1 MTRDLHQDD
10 PAAIK
15 AIMSIVYLLGPLAA
29 VSQHV
34 ITCLATGRWTLLVA
48 GVLVFPVAVVHGV
61 GTWLAA
67 W

>member
-1 MTRDLHQDD
+1 M
-10 PAAIK
+10 K
-15 AIMSIVYLLGPLAA
+15 AIMRVVYLLGPLAA

-34 ITCLATGRWTLLVA
+34 ITCFAMGRWGLLVG